1 MHWLLLAPL
10 QVVQLE
16 WHAAHEELLLA
27 KWSDGQTARQ
37 APPCRYWAYEG
48 HAVHCVAEGPPHA
61 VQLLSQLW
69 QTFEL
74 SAYVPAGHD
83 ATQLLPWRFGL
94 LETHVTQSVDA
105 APAHVKQS
113 EWHVSQRPLAPWK
126 RPSGHDEMQSFS

>member
-48 HAVHCVAEGPPHA
+48 HAVHCVAEGPLHA
-61 VQLLSQLW
+61 VQLLSQL
-69 QTFEL
+69 
-74 SAYVPAGHD
+74 
-83 ATQLLPWRFGL
+83 
-94 LETHVTQSVDA
+94 
-105 APAHVKQS
+105 
-113 EWHVSQRPLAPWK
+113 
-126 RPSGHDEMQSFS
+126 